1 MSKAHHN
8 FAGVGSDVYVAAGPT
23 SPNPGPTFP
32 NEAAAPPMAEVKS
45 KPKILSTPAPIIN
58 RMRYKI
64 KKARTLYT
72 IGCSRLILLRRTIR
86 IAFG

>member
-32 NEAAAPPMAEVKS
+32 SEAAAPPMA
-45 KPKILSTPAPIIN
+45 
-58 RMRYKI
+58 
-64 KKARTLYT
+64 
-72 IGCSRLILLRRTIR
+72 G
-86 IAFG
+86 